1 MTAVPA
7 PPAAVPAPR
16 AAVPPARAAG
26 PAPQAT
32 LLAPRAALLT
42 GAAGCLLLV
51 ARPSLLQVTG
61 HRTVTLVVLFV
72 ALLAVGGLW
81 PVSRPAVGTRAG
93 GTPPVSATA
102 VLAAGVAAF
111 ALGRLLAGG
120 QAPLPFTAS
129 VVALNSLAA
138 VSEEA
143 FFRRLVYDALAPR
156 GAAAAVAGSAV
167 LFAVVHVGVY
177 GAWVL
182 PLDVAAGLVLGWQRW
197 ATGSWAVPGA
207 THLVANLVM
216 VI

>member
-1 MTAVPA
+1 MTAVGA
-7 PPAAVPAPR
+7 PRAVVPAPR
-16 AAVPPARAAG
+16 AVV
-26 PAPQAT
+26 PAPEAVVS
-32 LLAPRAALLT
+32 APRAAVLT

-61 HRTVTLVVLFV
+61 HRTLTLVVLFV
-72 ALLAVGGLW
+72 VLLAVGGLW
-81 PVSRPAVGTRAG
+81 PVSRPLVGSQAG
-93 GTPPVSATA
+93 GAPAVSPTA
-102 VLAAGVAAF
+102 ALAAGVAAF
-111 ALGRLLAGG
+111 ALGRLVAGG

-156 GAAAAVAGSAV
+156 GVAAAVVGSAV

-197 ATGSWAVPGA
+197 VTGSWAVPGA
-207 THLVANLVM
+207 THVVANLVM